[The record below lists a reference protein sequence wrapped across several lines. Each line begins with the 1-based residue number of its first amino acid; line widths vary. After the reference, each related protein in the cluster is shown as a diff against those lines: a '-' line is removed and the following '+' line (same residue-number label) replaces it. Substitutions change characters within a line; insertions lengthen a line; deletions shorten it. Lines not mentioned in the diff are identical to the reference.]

1 MSEDRIEAAVTKFL
15 SANFYVPDRVR
26 IQRDT
31 SLIGQ
36 GIIDSTGVLEL
47 VYFIEGTFGI
57 KISDDEMIPDNLDT
71 VGSIARYVKRKN
83 TSPPS

>member
-1 MSEDRIEAAVTKFL
+1 MGDDRIEAAVTKFL
-15 SANFYVPDRVR
+15 SANFYVPDRIR
-26 IQRDT
+26 IQPEM

-57 KISDDEMIPDNLDT
+57 KVSDEDMTPDNLDT
-71 VGSIARYVKRKN
+71 VGSIARFVKRKN
-83 TSPPS
+83 SSPPS